1 MTEARKI
8 AFNALR
14 PGASCSEVD
23 FLANRYL
30 EDKGYKKYLLH
41 RTGHGIGQ
49 SNHEGP
55 YISEGSEDILQ
66 TKMVISIEPG
76 IYIPEIGGF
85 RHSDTVLIT
94 DSGYE
99 CLTKFPTDLQSLIFT
114 KANLMK
120 KIKGGIIKRV
130 LKL

>member
-1 MTEARKI
+1 
-8 AFNALR
+8 
-14 PGASCSEVD
+14 
-23 FLANRYL
+23 
-30 EDKGYKKYLLH
+30 
-41 RTGHGIGQ
+41 
-49 SNHEGP
+49 
-55 YISEGSEDILQ
+55 
-66 TKMVISIEPG
+66 MVISIEPG

-114 KANLMK
+114 KRNLMK
-120 KIKGGIIKRV
+120 KVKGGIIKRA